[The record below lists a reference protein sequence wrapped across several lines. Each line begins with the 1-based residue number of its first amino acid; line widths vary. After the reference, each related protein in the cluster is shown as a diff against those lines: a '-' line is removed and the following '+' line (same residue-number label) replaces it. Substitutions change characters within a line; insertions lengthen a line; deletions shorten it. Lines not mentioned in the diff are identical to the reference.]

1 MRSVKE
7 QELGLMF
14 WTTGNPEQDIARV
27 SGFGLSAGQL
37 GFPGE
42 LPLDNIGE
50 RWASAL
56 SKNSEF
62 ALTTAV
68 CSYVGEDYADVET
81 VRQSVGLV
89 PRNTRAERVQRTKE
103 VADIAG
109 SLGIGSV
116 ACHIGF
122 VPEDRRSAE
131 YAELCSM
138 VRDICDHLSPR
149 GQNFTLETGQE
160 PAGALMAFIDDVGRA
175 NLKINFDPANLILYG
190 MGDPVDALRAV
201 ASRVVSVHCK
211 DGVRPKGPGALGAEQ
226 PLGSG
231 EVDFPVFLE
240 ALKQVGYKGILSIE
254 REEPDIQRREE
265 DIRHAVKFLSNLLRS
280 SNGNGIGHSS

>member
-1 MRSVKE
+1 
-7 QELGLMF
+7 MF

-42 LPLDNIGE
+42 LPLENIGE

-56 SKNSEF
+56 AKNADF

-68 CSYVGEDYADVET
+68 CSYVGEDYSDVET

-89 PRNTRAERVQRTKE
+89 PQKTRAERVGRTTA
-103 VADIAG
+103 VAEIAA
-109 SLGIGSV
+109 SLGVGSV

-122 VPEDRRSAE
+122 VPEDRQSAE

-138 VRDICDHLSPR
+138 VRDICDQLSRR

-160 PAGALMAFIDDVGRA
+160 PAGALMAFIDDVDRS

-190 MGDPVDALRAV
+190 MGDPVDALRTV

-211 DGVRPKGPGALGAEQ
+211 DGVRPKQPGALGVEQ

-231 EVDFPVFLE
+231 EVDFPAFLQ
-240 ALKQVGYKGILSIE
+240 ALKQLGYKGILSIE
-254 REEPDIQRREE
+254 REEPDAKRRDE
-265 DIRHAVKFLSNLLRS
+265 DIRHAVKFLGNLLRS
-280 SNGNGIGHSS
+280 SNENRIGHSS